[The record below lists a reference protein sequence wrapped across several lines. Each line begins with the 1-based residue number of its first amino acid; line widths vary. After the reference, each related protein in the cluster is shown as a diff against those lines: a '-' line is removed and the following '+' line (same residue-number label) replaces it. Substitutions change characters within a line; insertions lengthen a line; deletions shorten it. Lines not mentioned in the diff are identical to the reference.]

1 MYIPGYE
8 ILKQIGQ
15 GGMSTVYL
23 ALQKSLLRKVALKV
37 LSPALVADPIFC
49 ERFLKEGKIIAQLSH
64 PHIVSIIDIGHHKE
78 TYYMSMEY
86 IDGGDL
92 KKQIRSGINIERTVH
107 IILQIARALGYAH
120 DRGFVHRD
128 VKPQNI
134 LFKDN
139 DTAILTDFGI
149 AKSIGDSDAGDLTRI
164 GQAFGS
170 PRYMSP
176 EQVRG
181 KDLNFRSDLYSLGIL
196 LYEMLSGNPPYSTN
210 DAAATARMHLIKP
223 VPKLPNEVAKYQKI
237 INNLLA
243 KTPDE
248 RYANA
253 WELIV
258 ELQEVANDVGEL
270 TYDDTVEMEFNDKS
284 TEIMSDNAIE
294 AKEINQRIQS
304 EAAIIA
310 RDANHLDQKSLT
322 ATISRPK
329 VATSIRPVNKNPET
343 VKPQHSVEKPNSELK
358 FPKNK
363 ATTAKFLK
371 TEQKASSEPENPTR
385 SNKTTTTAKLN
396 QSVKKS
402 TTEKFISHEKKPDI
416 PAITKNV
423 HLPHKK
429 SSIKN
434 NDIQSTK
441 LRPSSG
447 DTPPLPLE
455 DPTSWVSHPPQE
467 HRDANLSSSN
477 ELPILKFLLLLLAIA
492 ASILL
497 ILQFGTSPKEPL
509 PIQDGYHQDIIDQA
523 EKNPDSMGQIPQLD
537 KRDDVKR
544 EIEKRDEIVEATIDS
559 EHHTESLPESP
570 RSQVDDTMHESNPQ
584 PTKAKDQ
591 PKINIENDPLPD
603 PKLKTVPSKIE
614 VPNNEATKIKTH
626 ANTQELD
633 NILPKTNT
641 PPKPQSSS
649 PSQAPLTPATQT
661 NSQQRTKPVTQG
673 SKKTTQETPTRQKPK
688 KGSARKSTEQTSIDP
703 ATPNKPIDPSASTK
717 NTAPFVER
725 PKYTTPILDNTPA
738 PKKDRK
744 NTDTHPV
751 ITNTVQPPQTIKPTE
766 TPAVPQSPIDSA
778 IIKMNGRYII
788 SPDFE
793 KALKAQTPK
802 VTRLRN
808 GSLKLSFPLKRF
820 FPTNLQLSK
829 EAKQELEKVAFVL
842 RNYTGYSI
850 TVIDRSRLEGQPSD
864 GLELDRAKQVS
875 GFLVAQNFNPER
887 IHAIRDNPRYASSPR
902 HGLEI
907 FLAPSAFRFF
917 SK

>member
-92 KKQIRSGINIERTVH
+92 KKQIRNGINIERTIH

-134 LFKDN
+134 LFRDN

-149 AKSIGDSDAGDLTRI
+149 AKSIGDSDAGDLTRV

-310 RDANHLDQKSLT
+310 KGSNHLDQKSVT
-322 ATISRPK
+322 TTINRPK
-329 VATSIRPVNKNPET
+329 VATAIRPVNKNPAA
-343 VKPQHSVEKPNSELK
+343 VKPQHSVEKSNLELK
-358 FPKNK
+358 SPKNK

-385 SNKTTTTAKLN
+385 TNKTTTTAKLN
-396 QSVKKS
+396 QPAKKS
-402 TTEKFISHEKKPDI
+402 TTEKFITHEKKPST
-416 PAITKNV
+416 PAITKGV

-429 SSIKN
+429 PSIK
-434 NDIQSTK
+434 DSGIQSTK

-447 DTPPLPLE
+447 DASPLPSE
-455 DPTSWVSHPPQE
+455 DPTSWVSHTPQE
-467 HRDANLSSSN
+467 HRDSNLSSSSN
-477 ELPILKFLLLLLAIA
+477 DLPILKFLLLLLAIA

-497 ILQFGTSPKEPL
+497 ILQFAASPKKPSS
-509 PIQDGYHQDIIDQA
+509 IQDGYSEGIVNKT
-523 EKNPDSMGQIPQLD
+523 EKTPDSMAQIALSD
-537 KRDDVKR
+537 KKDDIKR
-544 EIEKRDEIVEATIDS
+544 EIKKRDEIVEAATDS
-559 EHHTESLPESP
+559 EQHPEFQPESP
-570 RSQVDDTMHESNPQ
+570 LPQVDNTIRENSSQ
-584 PTKAKDQ
+584 PTKDQ
-591 PKINIENDPLPD
+591 PKVNIKNNSLPD
-603 PKLKTVPSKIE
+603 STLEIAPSEIE
-614 VPNNEATKIKTH
+614 IPNNKTTKAKAH
-626 ANTQELD
+626 ASTQELD
-633 NILPKTNT
+633 NTPTKSQTN
-641 PPKPQSSS
+641 PPN
-649 PSQAPLTPATQT
+649 QAPPTPATQT
-661 NSQQRTKPVTQG
+661 NPQHRTKPVTQD
-673 SKKTTQETPTRQKPK
+673 SVKIIQETPIQKQPK
-688 KGSARKSTEQTSIDP
+688 NESPSKSSKQISTDQ
-703 ATPNKPIDPSASTK
+703 ATPNKPVDPSTSSK
-717 NTAPFVER
+717 NNAPFVER
-725 PKYTTPILDNTPA
+725 PRYTTPILDDTPP
-738 PKKDRK
+738 PKKDRES
-744 NTDTHPV
+744 TDTRPA
-751 ITNTVQPPQTIKPTE
+751 ITSSAQPSQTMEPTEPPSPAAQQPP
-766 TPAVPQSPIDSA
+766 VDSA
-778 IIKMNGRYII
+778 VIKMNGRYII
-788 SPDFE
+788 SPNFE
-793 KALKAQTPK
+793 KALKAQAPK

-808 GSLKLSFPLKRF
+808 GALKLSFPLKRF

-829 EAKQELEKVAFVL
+829 EAKQQLEKVAFVL

-850 TVIDRSRLEGQPSD
+850 TVIDRSRLEGQSGD

-875 GFLVAQNFNPER
+875 SFLIAQNFNPER